1 MTLRF
6 NKLMNPLLQ
15 TLQPYPFEKL
25 NALKAGLAVS
35 CQQPH
40 IALSIGEPKHQPPQ
54 LAINAWQNNLDKV
67 SLYPKTAGRADLK
80 QAIIDWLNKRF
91 GLSTSLTPQQVLP
104 LNGTREGIFSFVQA
118 IADGSNPNGK
128 ILMPNPFYQI
138 YEGAALLAG
147 VEPYF
152 IPCLKDN
159 GFLADIESLTESD
172 EQALKDCQ
180 ILFICTP
187 GNPSGAIIPEQQLIR
202 LIQLAEQYDFIIA
215 SDECYSEI
223 YFDESQPPCGLLQA
237 AASMGRHDY
246 KRCVVFHSLSKRS
259 NLPGLRSG
267 FIAGDQD
274 VIQAFLQ
281 YRTYHGC
288 AMAEPT
294 QLASIA
300 AWQDEAHVVANRSLY
315 QEKFKQV
322 LDTLDGSLN
331 VNMPDAA
338 FYLWPELPIDDET
351 FCQRLFAEQH
361 ITCLPG
367 QYLSRTV
374 NGLNPGKGF
383 ARIALVAEPAECIA
397 AAQRIKQF
405 MQQHFV

>member
-25 NALKAGLAVS
+25 NALKAGIAVS

-138 YEGAALLAG
+138 YEGAAYLAG
-147 VEPYF
+147 AQPVF
-152 IPCLKDN
+152 INCEAENDYLPNFDS
-159 GFLADIESLTESD
+159 ID
-172 EQALKDCQ
+172 EQTWTDCQ
-180 ILFICTP
+180 LLILCSP
-187 GNPSGAIIPEQQLIR
+187 GNPTGAIIPQKTLVELIH
-202 LIQLAEQYDFIIA
+202 LEDKFDFIIIC
-215 SDECYSEI
+215 DECYSEI
-223 YFDESQPPCGLLQA
+223 YFDENKPPLGLLQA
-237 AASMGRHDY
+237 CKNIDRNTYS
-246 KRCVVFHSLSKRS
+246 RCVVFHSLSKRS

-267 FIAGDQD
+267 FVAGDAD
-274 VIQAFLQ
+274 ILKEFLR

-288 AMAEPT
+288 AMAEPC
-294 QLASIA
+294 QLASVA
-300 AWQDEAHVVANRSLY
+300 AWQDEKHVISNREIY
-315 QEKFKQV
+315 REKFYSV
-322 LDTLDGSLN
+322 LDALDGCLD
-331 VNMPDAA
+331 VNMPEAA
-338 FYLWPELPIDDET
+338 FYLWPKLPTDDEN
-351 FCQRLFAEQH
+351 FCQQLFAQQN
-361 ITCLPG
+361 ITALPG
-367 QYLSRTV
+367 QYLSRKA
-374 NGLNPGKGF
+374 NGINPGINH
-383 ARIALVAEPAECIA
+383 ARLALVAGEAQCTEA
-397 AAQRIKQF
+397 ALRIKRF
-405 MQQHFV
+405 MHNNFGA